1 MAHLIAHLQAHLA
14 IDLHFY
20 PNYIA
25 DQAVTPFAQFL
36 VRYKKI
42 CLVQR
47 QF

>member
-1 MAHLIAHLQAHLA
+1 MAHLA
-14 IDLHFY
+14 IELHFH